1 MRQSAPPRR
10 AGPGRRGSA
19 GDLEAELR
27 CFLGGRSDACAARL
41 ARLATK
47 GAPFSSFNLPA
58 AAFGPWW
65 AASRGAW
72 AHFWVASAVEAAC
85 LVGLAR
91 SLWSGGGEEAP
102 GLHGALFAAS
112 IVAFLSARALQGALA
127 DRALW
132 RAWRRW
138 RHGLGA
144 PARHRPVRAAGGA
157 FLALAFAAVSIW
169 RYGIPRA
176 PDFLEKFPAP
186 RVVQR
191 AAAKGIDAGVDWM
204 VLRFESFFDAITLGL
219 RESLNLF
226 EALLVGLPWPLAALL
241 VVALAWRAA
250 GWKVAA
256 FSVLAL
262 AYLGLFGY
270 WEKSMSTLSL
280 VLTSALLCVL
290 AGAPLGIWCG
300 KDERVYSM
308 VKPVL
313 DFMQTMPSFV
323 YLIPAVAFFSIG
335 KPPGVFA
342 TVIFAMPPMIRLAAL
357 GIQQVPHDVKEAA
370 LSFGATSWELLVKV
384 ELPLAV
390 PSLLAGL
397 NQTIMMS
404 LSMVIV
410 ASMIGAGGLGYDVL
424 KALRQLNTGEGMLA
438 GTAIVVCAMILDRIV
453 QGKTARRRPGSPDGG

>member
-1 MRQSAPPRR
+1 MHQSAVPRR
-10 AGPGRRGSA
+10 AGPGRQGFA
-19 GDLEAELR
+19 GDPEAGLPR
-27 CFLGGRSDACAARL
+27 FLGGRSDYYATRFARL
-41 ARLATK
+41 ETQGSL
-47 GAPFSSFNLPA
+47 FSSFNPWA
-58 AAFGPWW
+58 AVFGPWW

-72 AHFWVASAVEAAC
+72 THFWVAAAVEAAC
-85 LVGLAR
+85 LAGLAR

-112 IVAFLSARALQGALA
+112 VVAFLAARAVQGALA
-127 DRALW
+127 DRVLW
-132 RAWRRW
+132 RAYRRW
-138 RHGLGA
+138 RQGLGA
-144 PARHRPVRAAGGA
+144 PARRSTARVAGGV
-157 FLALAFAAVSIW
+157 FLAPAFAAVSIW
-169 RYGIPRA
+169 RYGLPRA
-176 PDFLEKFPAP
+176 PEFLETFPAP
-186 RVVQR
+186 RVIQR
-191 AAAKGIDAGVDWM
+191 SAAKGIDAGVDWM
-204 VLRFESFFDAITLGL
+204 VLRFEAFFDAITLGL
-219 RESLNLF
+219 REALNLF
-226 EALLVGLPWPLAALL
+226 EALLVGVPWPLAALL
-241 VVALAWRAA
+241 TVALAWRAA

-280 VLTSALLCVL
+280 VMTSALLCVL

-370 LSFGATSWELLVKV
+370 LAFGATSWELLVKV
-384 ELPLAV
+384 ELPLAT

-453 QGKTARRRPGSPDGG
+453 QGKAVRRRTGSPDEA

>member
-1 MRQSAPPRR
+1 MHQNAAPRR
-10 AGPGRRGSA
+10 AGSGQQGGSGNSGDSLRR
-19 GDLEAELR
+19 
-27 CFLGGRSDACAARL
+27 FLGRHSDYYATRFARL
-41 ARLATK
+41 ETK
-47 GAPFSSFNLPA
+47 SFPFSSFHPAA
-58 AAFGPWW
+58 AAFGPLW
-65 AASRGAW
+65 AASRGVW
-72 AHFWVASAVEAAC
+72 AFFWIAVAGEAAC
-85 LVGLAR
+85 LVGVAR
-91 SLWSGGGEEAP
+91 SLWSGGREEAS
-102 GLHGALFAAS
+102 GLHGALLAAGIIALLAS
-112 IVAFLSARALQGALA
+112 RAVQGALA
-127 DRALW
+127 DRVLW
-132 RAWRRW
+132 RAYRRW
-138 RHGLGA
+138 RHGFGA
-144 PARHRPVRAAGGA
+144 PARHSMARAAGGTC
-157 FLALAFAAVSIW
+157 LAFAVAAVSIW
-169 RYGIPRA
+169 RYGLPRA

-186 RVVQR
+186 RAIQR
-191 AAAKGIDAGVDWM
+191 TTAKGIDAGVDWM
-204 VLRFESFFDAITLGL
+204 VLRFESFFDAVTLGL
-219 RESLNLF
+219 REALNLF
-226 EALLVGLPWPLAALL
+226 EAILVGIPWPLATLL
-241 VVALAWRAA
+241 IVALAWRAA
-250 GWKVAA
+250 GWKVAM
-256 FSVLAL
+256 FSVFAL

-280 VLTSALLCVL
+280 VMTSAFLCVV

-300 KDERVYSM
+300 KDQRVYSV

-370 LSFGATSWELLVKV
+370 LAFGATSWELLVKV
-384 ELPLAV
+384 ELPLSV

-424 KALRQLNTGEGMLA
+424 KALRLLNTGEGMLA

-453 QGKTARRRPGSPDGG
+453 QGRAARKRMGSPD